1 MVFLN
6 TNSTPKEMTYFKAQQ
21 SILHP
26 NIPGDYTEIKQKVEY
41 NWGSIHSYNQ
51 LRNDFELSQ
60 SSSSR
65 GGNVWSD
72 SGNILK
78 VERMQLVG
86 GF

>member
-1 MVFLN
+1 M
-6 TNSTPKEMTYFKAQQ
+6 E
-21 SILHP
+21 
-26 NIPGDYTEIKQKVEY
+26 
-41 NWGSIHSYNQ
+41 GSKMIHSYNQ